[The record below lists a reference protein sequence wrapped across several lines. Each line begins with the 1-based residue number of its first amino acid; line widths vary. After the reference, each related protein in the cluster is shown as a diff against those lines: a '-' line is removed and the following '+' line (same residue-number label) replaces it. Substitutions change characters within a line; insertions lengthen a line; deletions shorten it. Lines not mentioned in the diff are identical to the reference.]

1 MEHLVHC
8 NLHMEHVSDVRRKTI
23 YEYHRVSLKDS
34 VGVKVADN
42 STIYFQALETCNRKK
57 SCRDCLGDKL
67 IKDLN
72 VCYMYSIW
80 LPMPFVSSQNL
91 FGGVLPIY

>member
-1 MEHLVHC
+1 MFP
-8 NLHMEHVSDVRRKTI
+8 DVRRKTI
-23 YEYHRVSLKDS
+23 YEYHRVNLKDS

-57 SCRDCLGDKL
+57 SCEDCLGDKL

-72 VCYMYSIW
+72 VRICVW
-80 LPMPFVSSQNL
+80 LPMQSDQQS
-91 FGGVLPIY
+91 